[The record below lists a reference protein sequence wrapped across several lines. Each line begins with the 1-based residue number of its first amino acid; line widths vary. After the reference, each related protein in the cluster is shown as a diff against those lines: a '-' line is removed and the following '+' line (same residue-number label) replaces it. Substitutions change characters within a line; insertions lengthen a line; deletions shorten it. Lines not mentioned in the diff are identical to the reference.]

1 MIDGFISR
9 RLSSKLLLL
18 TIGFVMLAEMLL
30 FVPSAAIFRQDWL
43 AERTQQAGL
52 LAQALTGVPDYEAS
66 EILTNQFMTDTDVML
81 MAAKRDGMTELMLGQ
96 DEPTDIKN
104 IVALDLRDP
113 PRFPSLID
121 PFRDLF
127 SEDGE
132 VLRVTAM
139 SPVPGQDALELIIPR
154 YKLRDALLDY
164 FKRIFWLSLF
174 IAIVTGALIY
184 GAMAAMIIRPVQQL
198 AEDMTAFRED
208 PELRRSIR
216 SRSKR
221 LDEIGQLQREF
232 TDVKQSLRAAFH
244 QRERLAGLG
253 LAVAKINHDLRNV
266 LSSALLIS
274 DRLSMNPEEKISDMG
289 ERLTRTVERG
299 ISLTEDV
306 LSYSRAESAD
316 PQIQDT
322 RIAFIIGEAAADVI
336 GQFAGTQFRNTVP
349 TELMVRTDPDHA
361 YRIFHNLFRNAAQ
374 AMIASESPQRRLLVG
389 AELQDGLAEFRI
401 SDTGPG
407 LPERARDNLFQ
418 AFSGGQAH
426 SAGTK
431 STGLG
436 LSISKELAKAQGG
449 DLNLMSSDESGTRF
463 LLTLP
468 LSKSNSAALT

>member
-1 MIDGFISR
+1 
-9 RLSSKLLLL
+9 
-18 TIGFVMLAEMLL
+18 MLAEMLL
-30 FVPSAAIFRQDWL
+30 FVPSAALFRQDWL
-43 AERTQQAGL
+43 SERAQQAGL

-81 MAAKRDGMTELMLGQ
+81 MAAKRDGMTELMVG
-96 DEPTDIKN
+96 EPPDSIGSM
-104 IVALDLRDP
+104 VPLDLRDP
-113 PRFPSLID
+113 PRFPSLLD

-127 SEDGE
+127 SDGNE
-132 VLRVTAM
+132 VLRVTAG
-139 SPVPGQDALELIIPR
+139 SPVPGQDALELLIPR
-154 YKLRDALLDY
+154 YKLRWALRDY
-164 FKRIFWLSLF
+164 LKRIFWLSLF
-174 IAIVTGALIY
+174 IAIITGGLIY
-184 GAMAAMIIRPVQQL
+184 WAMSAMIIRPVQQL

-208 PELRRSIR
+208 PERRRATRAR
-216 SRSKR
+216 SQRK
-221 LDEIGQLQREF
+221 DEIGQLQREF
-232 TDVKQSLRAAFH
+232 TDVKQSLRAAFR

-274 DRLSMNPEEKISDMG
+274 DRLSMNPDEKMSDMG

-299 ISLTEDV
+299 IGLTEDV
-306 LSYSRAESAD
+306 LSYSKAESAD

-322 RIAFIIGEAAADVI
+322 RIAFTIGEAAADVI
-336 GQFAGTQFRNTVP
+336 AQFPGTQFRNVVP
-349 TELMVRTDPDHA
+349 TDLMVLTDPDHA

-374 AMIASESPQRRLLVG
+374 AMAASESPQRRLQVG
-389 AELQDGLAEFRI
+389 ADLSEGLAEFRI

-407 LPERARDNLFQ
+407 LPERARENLFQ

-426 SAGTK
+426 NGNTK

-449 DLNLMSSDESGTRF
+449 DLNLMSSDSSGTRF

-468 LSKSNSAALT
+468 HAEPTR

>member
-30 FVPSAAIFRQDWL
+30 FIPSAALFRQDWL
-43 AERTQQAGL
+43 SERTQQAGL

-66 EILTNQFMTDTDVML
+66 TILTNQFMTDTDVML
-81 MAAKRDGMTELMLGQ
+81 MAAKRDGMTELMLGAP
-96 DEPTDIKN
+96 PTETGA
-104 IVALDLRDP
+104 VTTLDLREA
-113 PRFPSLID
+113 PRFPSLLQ

-127 SEDGE
+127 SNGEE
-132 VLRVTAM
+132 VLRVISN
-139 SPVPGQDALELIIPR
+139 SPVAGQDSLELLIPR
-154 YKLRDALLDY
+154 EKLRLALRDY
-164 FKRIFWLSLF
+164 FRRIFWLSLI
-174 IAIVTGALIY
+174 IAIITGGLIY
-184 GAMAAMIIRPVQQL
+184 LSMSAMIIRPVQQL

-208 PELRRSIR
+208 PARRRAIR
-216 SRSKR
+216 TRSKR
-221 LDEIGQLQREF
+221 QDEIGQLQREF

-274 DRLSMNPEEKISDMG
+274 DRLSMNPEPKMAEMG

-299 ISLTEDV
+299 ISLTDDV
-306 LSYSRAESAD
+306 LSYSKAETAD
-316 PQIQDT
+316 PQVQDT

-336 GQFAGTQFRNTVP
+336 AQFPGVNFRNTVP
-349 TELMVRTDPDHA
+349 TDLMVRTDPDHA

-374 AMIASESPQRRLLVG
+374 AMIAHKSAQCRLLVG
-389 AELQDGLAEFRI
+389 AEIREGLAELRI

-407 LPERARDNLFQ
+407 LPIRARDNLFQ

-426 SAGTK
+426 SAETR

-449 DLNLMSSDESGTRF
+449 DLNLMSSDETGTRF

-468 LSKSNSAALT
+468 LSA

>member
-30 FVPSAAIFRQDWL
+30 FVPSAASFRQDWL
-43 AERTQQAGL
+43 LERTQQAGL

-66 EILTNQFMTDTDVML
+66 TILTNQFMTDTDVVL
-81 MAAKRDGMTELMLGQ
+81 MAAKRDGMTELMLGAP
-96 DEPTDIKN
+96 PTETG
-104 IVALDLRDP
+104 VVTTLDLREP
-113 PRFPSLID
+113 PRFPSLIQ

-127 SEDGE
+127 SDGQE
-132 VLRVTAM
+132 TIRVIAI
-139 SPVPGQDALELIIPR
+139 SPVAGQDSLELLIPR
-154 YKLRDALLDY
+154 DKLRLALRDY
-164 FKRIFWLSLF
+164 SRNIFWLSLI
-174 IAIVTGALIY
+174 IAIITGSLIY
-184 GAMAAMIIRPVQQL
+184 WSMSAMIIRPVQQL

-208 PELRRSIR
+208 PALRRSVR
-216 SRSKR
+216 ARSKR
-221 LDEIGQLQREF
+221 QDEIGQLQREF

-266 LSSALLIS
+266 LASALLIS
-274 DRLSMNPEEKISDMG
+274 DRLSMNPEPKMAEMG

-299 ISLTEDV
+299 ISLTDDV
-306 LSYSRAESAD
+306 LSYSKAESAD

-336 GQFAGTQFRNTVP
+336 SHFPGTQFRNTVP
-349 TELMVRTDPDHA
+349 TDLMVRTDPDHA

-374 AMIASESPQRRLLVG
+374 AMIAHKSPQCRLLVG
-389 AELQDGLAEFRI
+389 AEMREGLAELRI

-426 SAGTK
+426 SAGTR

-449 DLNLMSSDESGTRF
+449 DLNLMSSDDTGTRF

-468 LSKSNSAALT
+468 LSD